1 MPNALCSSA
10 AGRGRR
16 DGLMTGLLLF
26 WLVSSSEAEPSMV
39 AMVVLNPFSFVELT
53 TLQKTV
59 IPFADHL
66 LFGVVSD
73 KKATRV
79 EFAPPFFY

>member
-1 MPNALCSSA
+1 
-10 AGRGRR
+10 
-16 DGLMTGLLLF
+16 
-26 WLVSSSEAEPSMV
+26 MV

-53 TLQKTV
+53 ALQKTV